1 MFRAQ
6 RESGC
11 QHVCRL
17 TAIRIV
23 MLSFERVLV
32 LAVATVSAA
41 NDPSPP
47 QLPYPFGGAF
57 GTFGT
62 FGTFGREPLGSG
74 LAASMSS
81 DPANHAL
88 TVRVMDE
95 FDLREATGVIVPT
108 KVPDWHGVDD
118 AALVGSTDH
127 WRKLLNVTDNEDPR
141 GVIELQVEDR
151 ASSSFKARV
160 LELQKRFRGHREHAR
175 RFLIPDILRVLGR
188 GYKRMVSAIR
198 ARICSCPVTRPES

>member
-23 MLSFERVLV
+23 MSSFERVLV

-41 NDPSPP
+41 NDPPPP

-88 TVRVMDE
+88 TVRVVDE
-95 FDLREATGVIVPT
+95 LDLREATGVIVPT
-108 KVPDWHGVDD
+108 KVPDRHGADD

-127 WRKLLNVTDNEDPR
+127 WRKLLNETDNY
-141 GVIELQVEDR
+141 GVFPVEDR

>member
-47 QLPYPFGGAF
+47 QLPYPFG
-57 GTFGT
+57 
-62 FGTFGREPLGSG
+62 TFGREPLGSG

-95 FDLREATGVIVPT
+95 LDLREATGVIVPT
-108 KVPDWHGVDD
+108 KVPDRHGVDD

>member
-81 DPANHAL
+81 DPANHAV
-88 TVRVMDE
+88 TVRVVDE
-95 FDLREATGVIVPT
+95 LDLREATGVIVPT
-108 KVPDWHGVDD
+108 KVPDRHGADD

-127 WRKLLNVTDNEDPR
+127 WRKLLNVTENY
-141 GVIELQVEDR
+141 GVLPVEAR

-160 LELQKRFRGHREHAR
+160 VELQKRFKGHREHAR
-175 RFLIPDILRVLGR
+175 RFLIPDILRFLAR
-188 GYKRMVSAIR
+188 GYKRMVSALR
-198 ARICSCPVTRPES
+198 ARVCSCPVTRPES

>member
-6 RESGC
+6 SRECRESGC
-11 QHVCRL
+11 QPRL
-17 TAIRIV
+17 PLTSVRIV
-23 MLSFERVLV
+23 MSSFERVLV

-47 QLPYPFGGAF
+47 QFPYPFGGA
-57 GTFGT
+57 

-81 DPANHAL
+81 DPANHAV
-88 TVRVMDE
+88 TVRVVDE
-95 FDLREATGVIVPT
+95 LDLREATGVIVPT
-108 KVPDWHGVDD
+108 KVPDRHGADD

-127 WRKLLNVTDNEDPR
+127 WRKLLNVTDNY
-141 GVIELQVEDR
+141 GVFPVEDR
-151 ASSSFKARV
+151 ASSSFKSRV
-160 LELQKRFRGHREHAR
+160 VELRKRFKGHREHAR

>member
-47 QLPYPFGGAF
+47 PQLPYPFGGA
-57 GTFGT
+57 FGT

-88 TVRVMDE
+88 TVRVVDE
-95 FDLREATGVIVPT
+95 LDLREATGVIVPT
-108 KVPDWHGVDD
+108 KVPDRHGADD

-127 WRKLLNVTDNEDPR
+127 WRKLLNETDNY
-141 GVIELQVEDR
+141 GVFPVEDR